1 MHNML
6 AVAATFR
13 LSCKAKVA
21 LHVSF
26 MESCKTGD
34 LSAFYSDLQFNGNLE
49 FEIFASIEES
59 NKSEDFNKSK
69 QISAITSCQ
78 ITAEL
83 IKTKY

>member
-21 LHVSF
+21 LHVRF
-26 MESCKTGD
+26 MKSCKTGD

-49 FEIFASIEES
+49 VEIFASIQFFASIEAN
-59 NKSEDFNKSK
+59 NKSEDFTKIK
-69 QISAITSCQ
+69 QI
-78 ITAEL
+78 
-83 IKTKY
+83 